1 MKNINKYFK
10 LFSLLCAAAVLFTG
24 CFGFDERPED
34 GGGEFVPVESIS
46 GIPAV
51 SVPYIA
57 ISLSGTI
64 MPENATNKKAEWSVK
79 TDGGTNSK
87 VEGSRLTA
95 NGEGTVTVT
104 ATIKNGKGEGV
115 DYTQDF
121 SIIISLSAPYAVR
134 EIIGIP
140 GALPIGDL
148 SGVLNGTVIPSNASY
163 KEIKWSIKDAGT
175 TGAVMYDNTLVATA
189 KGRVVVTAT
198 IENGLLVRDF
208 TQDFPILI
216 TKSVVAVGTY
226 AGPGDNSAYDSR
238 ACYWLDGEL
247 FPLEVPD
254 AGAKNSGARVI
265 IYDANGDQYIAGS
278 YSTVLCYW
286 KNGTRT
292 DLFNGSNSGGV
303 TILSIAAD
311 GSDIYITGRFGVE
324 YNPAT
329 LSFYLW
335 KIAGGTGAGERI
347 PLSPSSGNLYTKYTG
362 RFAVHNGNVYI
373 PFQTTTGCY
382 YWNENGVA
390 TTTPISLLRG
400 YDDYILDAKVVNGN
414 VYFAGSYGGGN
425 SGGSNGAFYWRMGDS
440 ALTIF
445 ADGYRINSIVDENGV
460 PAFYGILGQ
469 SSCRWDTGGNVTIL
483 PAGDTST
490 VVFSDGDAYALSSVY
505 GLYYHQYMVLTEPFP
520 QRKVFTYTTEWGS
533 NDIYGIAVVP

>member
-1 MKNINKYFK
+1 MKSIVKYF
-10 LFSLLCAAAVLFTG
+10 CIAALAVTAVLFTA

-46 GIPAV
+46 GIPDV

-57 ISLSGTI
+57 ISLSGTVE
-64 MPENATNKKAEWSVK
+64 PENATNKKAEWSVK
-79 TDGGTNSK
+79 ADGGTNSV
-87 VEGSRLTA
+87 VEGTRLTA
-95 NGEGTVTVT
+95 NDEGTVTVT
-104 ATIKNGKGEGV
+104 ARIKNGLGAGA

-216 TKSVVAVGTY
+216 TKSVVAVGLY
-226 AGPGDNSAYDSR
+226 QEPSDSSYDYR

-247 FPLEVPD
+247 FPLEVPT
-254 AGAKNSGARVI
+254 AGAKSSAARVI

-278 YSTVLCYW
+278 YSTGSNTFLCYW

-292 DLFNGSNSGGV
+292 DLINGSNPNAN
-303 TILSIAAD
+303 ILSIAAD
-311 GSDIYITGRFGVE
+311 GSDIYITGSFGAE
-324 YNPAT
+324 YNAT

-335 KIAGGTGAGERI
+335 KIAGGTGAGELTT
-347 PLSPSSGNLYTKYTG
+347 LSPSSGNLYTQRYTG

-390 TTTPISLLRG
+390 TAISLLRG
-400 YDDYILDAKVVNGN
+400 YDDNIRDAKVVNGN
-414 VYFAGSYGGGN
+414 VYFAGSYGYDYE
-425 SGGSNGAFYWRMGDS
+425 SNGSYGVFYWRMGDS

-445 ADGYRINSIVDENGV
+445 ADGWRINSIVDENGV

-520 QRKVFTYTTEWGS
+520 QRKVFTYTTEHSS
-533 NDIYGIAVVP
+533 NDIFGIAVVP

>member
-1 MKNINKYFK
+1 
-10 LFSLLCAAAVLFTG
+10 
-24 CFGFDERPED
+24 
-34 GGGEFVPVESIS
+34 
-46 GIPAV
+46 
-51 SVPYIA
+51 
-57 ISLSGTI
+57 
-64 MPENATNKKAEWSVK
+64 
-79 TDGGTNSK
+79 
-87 VEGSRLTA
+87 
-95 NGEGTVTVT
+95 
-104 ATIKNGKGEGV
+104 
-115 DYTQDF
+115 
-121 SIIISLSAPYAVR
+121 
-134 EIIGIP
+134 
-140 GALPIGDL
+140 
-148 SGVLNGTVIPSNASY
+148 
-163 KEIKWSIKDAGT
+163 
-175 TGAVMYDNTLVATA
+175 
-189 KGRVVVTAT
+189 VVVTAT

-216 TKSVVAVGTY
+216 TKSVVAVGIY
-226 AGPGDNSAYDSR
+226 NEPGDTIYDSM

-247 FPLEVPD
+247 FPLEVPA
-254 AGAKNSGARVI
+254 AGAKKSGARGI

-278 YSTVLCYW
+278 YSTGSNTFLCYW

-292 DLFNGSNSGGV
+292 NLIDGSDSNA

-311 GSDIYITGRFGVE
+311 GSDIYITGSFGAE
-324 YNPAT
+324 YNAT

-335 KIAGGTGAGERI
+335 KIAGGTGAGARTT
-347 PLSPSSGNLYTKYTG
+347 LSPPSGSSLYTQYYTG

-373 PFQTTTGCY
+373 PFQTTTGYY

-390 TTTPISLLRG
+390 AAISLIRR

-414 VYFAGSYGGGN
+414 VYFAGSYGRDYD

-483 PAGDTST
+483 PAGDTTT

-505 GLYYHQYMVLTEPFP
+505 GIYYHQYMVLTEPFP
-520 QRKVFTYTTEWGS
+520 QRKVFTYTTEWAS
-533 NDIYGIAVVP
+533 NDIFGIAVVP